1 MRKQLLSSHS
11 VKGFKVVLSLLQA
24 RGISTRGCLK
34 GTGVSEQ
41 DLASADARVSLQQ
54 ELVFYRNILEL
65 TADPLIGLQI
75 GAQYHLPNYGIWGYA
90 VMSAP
95 NLREA
100 VTLAFRFLQ
109 LTYTCHEAALHVESG
124 SAELRLMPLR
134 DYEDCTQ
141 VIADRDTSALV
152 LIISEL
158 LGRRLPLEQVCLIHR
173 ASRYRRQYQS
183 YFDCPIQFGH
193 FCNSLQIPPAILN
206 DPLPH
211 SDPYTAKLTEHQ
223 CEMLVARLNNQSSVV
238 DDLRQLILARP
249 GHFPCIEA
257 VAEKM
262 GRSTRNLRRLLK
274 DEGRSY
280 SDVLNELRFQL
291 AREYLE
297 DTSLTIQE
305 IARMLG
311 YSEPGNFTH
320 AFKRWSGVSPQVYR
334 GEKKRRLRP
343 VRNQPWH
350 DEWAI

>member
-1 MRKQLLSSHS
+1 MRRQLLSLHG
-11 VKGFKVVLSLLQA
+11 VKSLKVALGLLHA
-24 RGISTRGCLK
+24 RGISTGDCLK
-34 GTGVSEQ
+34 GTGVSEN
-41 DLASADARVSLQQ
+41 DLASPDARVNLQQ

-65 TADPLIGLQI
+65 TGDPLIGLQI

-100 VTLAFRFLQ
+100 LTLAFRFIC
-109 LTYTCHEAALHVESG
+109 LTYTCHDATLHAGSG
-124 SAELRLMPLR
+124 NAEMRLIPLR

-141 VIADRDTSALV
+141 VITDRDTSALF
-152 LIISEL
+152 LIVSEL

-173 ASRYRRQYQS
+173 ASRYWRQYQS
-183 YFDCPIQFGH
+183 YFGCPIRFGH
-193 FCNSLQIPPAILN
+193 SCNALHISPAILD

-211 SDPYTAKLTEHQ
+211 SDPYTAQLSEHQ
-223 CEMLVARLNNQSSVV
+223 CEMLLAKLNNRSSVV
-238 DDLRQLILARP
+238 NDIRQFILARP
-249 GHFPCIEA
+249 GHFPSIED

-262 GRSTRNLRRLLK
+262 GRSPRNLRRLLK
-274 DEGRSY
+274 EEGRSY
-280 SDVLNELRFQL
+280 SELLNELRYQL

-297 DTSLTIQE
+297 VTPLTIQE

-334 GEKKRRLRP
+334 SEYKGRKRP
-343 VRNQPWH
+343 VRDQPWL
-350 DEWAI
+350 